1 MGSLHIEAVREILT
15 AASFITGCAHVDRAH
30 RVRFFTFDPTPDAL
44 LDAMASTLC
53 DACQRFH
60 LGAFGRRRQ
69 QRRSIELE
77 CDDHHRMGLATWEEE
92 KPLCPLCDLIRQCLL
107 SNADIDKSDLTDG
120 LSICQVCDGFEIRF
134 TYLPPLG
141 TLGQPRPVRHGI
153 RLCNWP
159 GAGAQTRHR
168 HVNGGLENDGTGDS
182 NAFLVRDASSFHP
195 QDLLRWLAFCRA
207 NHGDKV
213 GGCACDAATVDSPCT
228 SMDVSGFHLIDM
240 RDGCVTKGRPDM
252 EYFALSYVW
261 GDVAQLALT
270 RTNREALRRPSSLW
284 AGTGDTGAALP
295 RTISD
300 AMALCK
306 ACDQR
311 YLWVD
316 SLCIVQDDPDNKHV
330 NIQAMGQIYIGASL
344 TIVAAAGSDA
354 NAGLLPCPLGTSKA
368 IQPLHVKKDIEFGGK
383 RLTFC
388 TVPSWARTA
397 DAIRGSAWA
406 SRGWTLQEEVLTRRK
421 LYFAGDAVLF
431 RCRVGMV
438 GSEFGLDLEGSD
450 LSLAGGY
457 FEGDH
462 EALPSWVI
470 SLNTFPIDTLP
481 PPGLPRPSRNLIY
494 DFTHFVSD
502 YLSRALS
509 FPDDIIHAFQGILA
523 HVSQAGLVHRW
534 GIPVERLPSSLLW
547 IGHGLGL
554 KAQRPGFPSWSWA
567 GWMFDASLP
576 RSFRHDRRN
585 WTSWRESWDR
595 YPLSWCP
602 RLFTWSSW
610 RPLLSCYGVD
620 DKGALTQLAVGD
632 VQAVLE
638 FCVNEGMSNKYGE
651 NDIFPVD
658 IEPGM
663 VVWTQATLKLVEQQL
678 TPPCEDRLQELL
690 RNAVELALGEVPL
703 PHLIMFWTSIGKIR
717 LTPHERDVDGDAE
730 TASVAKF
737 DIAPI
742 INPVNEDGR
751 HIRFRHTAP
760 IVVSHEIHKQ
770 YGGEFHAAVV
780 EMPEMVFCPGETLRE
795 EEPIFEPMLA
805 ILVLVKQDDNTF
817 TRIQAALVSTTKW
830 TLCRPEAGLV
840 VLV

>member
-1 MGSLHIEAVREILT
+1 
-15 AASFITGCAHVDRAH
+15 
-30 RVRFFTFDPTPDAL
+30 
-44 LDAMASTLC
+44 
-53 DACQRFH
+53 
-60 LGAFGRRRQ
+60 
-69 QRRSIELE
+69 
-77 CDDHHRMGLATWEEE
+77 
-92 KPLCPLCDLIRQCLL
+92 
-107 SNADIDKSDLTDG
+107 
-120 LSICQVCDGFEIRF
+120 
-134 TYLPPLG
+134 
-141 TLGQPRPVRHGI
+141 
-153 RLCNWP
+153 
-159 GAGAQTRHR
+159 
-168 HVNGGLENDGTGDS
+168 
-182 NAFLVRDASSFHP
+182 
-195 QDLLRWLAFCRA
+195 
-207 NHGDKV
+207 
-213 GGCACDAATVDSPCT
+213 
-228 SMDVSGFHLIDM
+228 MDVSGFHLIDT
-240 RDGCVTKGRPDM
+240 RDGCVIEGRPDM

-270 RTNREALRRPSSLW
+270 RANREALRRPGSLW
-284 AGTGDTGAALP
+284 AETGDTGPALP

-330 NIQAMGQIYIGASL
+330 QIQAMGQIYMAASL

-450 LSLAGGY
+450 LSLTGGY
-457 FEGDH
+457 LEGDH

-470 SLNTFPIDTLP
+470 SLNTFPIGTLP

-509 FPDDIIHAFQGILA
+509 FLDDIIHAFQ
-523 HVSQAGLVHRW
+523 
-534 GIPVERLPSSLLW
+534 
-547 IGHGLGL
+547 
-554 KAQRPGFPSWSWA
+554 
-567 GWMFDASLP
+567 
-576 RSFRHDRRN
+576 
-585 WTSWRESWDR
+585 
-595 YPLSWCP
+595 
-602 RLFTWSSW
+602 
-610 RPLLSCYGVD
+610 
-620 DKGALTQLAVGD
+620 GALTQLAVGD
-632 VQAVLE
+632 VQAVLV

-651 NDIFPVD
+651 NDMFPVD

-690 RNAVELALGEVPL
+690 RNAVELARGEVPL

-760 IVVSHEIHKQ
+760 IVVSREIHKQ

-805 ILVLVKQDDNTF
+805 ILVLVKQDNNTF
-817 TRIQAALVSTTKW
+817 TRIQAALMPALG
-830 TLCRPEAGLV
+830 TLPIPHDINAVAVHGNDTSFRPMAFCCEPKPVQVVAGCYLWCEMSSKYSNGV
-840 VLV
+840 DKGAAVDAFNLCLRRTIGNSSELGVIGLQLKSAARPGIGSAKQVGLWVLALSGLIYAL